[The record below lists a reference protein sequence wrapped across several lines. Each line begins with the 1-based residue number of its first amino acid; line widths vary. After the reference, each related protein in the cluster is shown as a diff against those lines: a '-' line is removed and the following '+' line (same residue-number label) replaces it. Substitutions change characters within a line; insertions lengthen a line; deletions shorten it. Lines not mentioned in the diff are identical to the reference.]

1 MCEKNKKQKNHWQ
14 FKIRMIRYNTSLKQ
28 TANSKSE
35 QQNGSGD
42 RQWLRRRAEMR
53 TWKRKI
59 KKFLTESCWCDNL
72 NRLTR
77 ESTAK
82 KKNIDNWTI
91 DNNPW
96 KFLIREKIQERIGH
110 EEVRQSRTAFTLDS
124 WRTSSSVQCQ
134 TTVKREE
141 LASMLILNWTQTKKL
156 RQFWVRGRPH

>member
-1 MCEKNKKQKNHWQ
+1 MVG
-14 FKIRMIRYNTSLKQ
+14 LKSWDE
-28 TANSKSE
+28 N
-35 QQNGSGD
+35 
-42 RQWLRRRAEMR
+42 L
-53 TWKRKI
+53 KRKR
-59 KKFLTESCWCDNL
+59 KKFLTESRWCDNL

-110 EEVRQSRTAFTLDS
+110 EEVRRSRTAFTLDL

-141 LASMLILNWTQTKKL
+141 LARRLVLNWTQTLLTRVWSWL
-156 RQFWVRGRPH
+156 RMNAGGVLNTCKSSRSEERRVGKECRSRWSPYH